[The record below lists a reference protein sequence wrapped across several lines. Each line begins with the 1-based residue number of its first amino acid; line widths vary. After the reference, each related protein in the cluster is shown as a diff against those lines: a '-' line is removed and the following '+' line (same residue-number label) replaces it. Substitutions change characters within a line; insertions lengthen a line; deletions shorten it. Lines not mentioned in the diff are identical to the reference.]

1 MSSADDREINNI
13 ERKNHMTFER
23 VAKVLAEYR
32 DMDVSEITMETSFEK
47 LALDSLDMVDL
58 VMMLEDE
65 FDLEI
70 EIKEKL
76 ETVQDLVELIESLQ

>member
-1 MSSADDREINNI
+1 
-13 ERKNHMTFER
+13 MTFEK

-32 DMDVSEITMETSFEK
+32 DMEASEITMETSFEA

-65 FDLEI
+65 FEIEI

-76 ETVQDLVELIESLQ
+76 ETVGDLVKLIDSLL

>member
-1 MSSADDREINNI
+1 
-13 ERKNHMTFER
+13 MTFEK

-32 DMDVSEITMETSFEK
+32 DIDVSEITMETSFEE

-65 FDLEI
+65 FAI
-70 EIKEKL
+70 EIDTDEKL
-76 ETVQDLVELIESLQ
+76 ETVEDLVELIDNLIVE

>member
-1 MSSADDREINNI
+1 
-13 ERKNHMTFER
+13 MTFEK

-65 FDLEI
+65 FEIEI

-76 ETVQDLVELIESLQ
+76 ETVGDLVKLIDSLL

>member
-1 MSSADDREINNI
+1 
-13 ERKNHMTFER
+13 MTFEK

-32 DMDVSEITMETSFEK
+32 DMNVSEITMETSFKK

-76 ETVQDLVELIESLQ
+76 ETVQDLVELIDNLQ